1 MAVSTTIEI
10 PEPLHEQLRQ
20 AAERSGK
27 SVDALILETL
37 EQTYGA
43 GETKKGAYV
52 TGPMIDGPGK
62 LGPKFPVDSIPDDLL
77 FP

>member
-37 EQTYGA
+37 EQSYGA
-43 GETKKGAYV
+43 REAKKGAYV
-52 TGPMIDGPGK
+52 TGPMIEGPGK
-62 LGPKFPVDSIPDDLL
+62 LGPQYPVDENPYDLI